1 MNSKKKELL
10 ESIRAVY
17 NQTTFSIDKNTKQAM
32 VKAAEQLINDEASL
46 SFISYQLFPFIN
58 SISVDYPDFSEL
70 QNLKRILLRHR
81 WKYSLGMILSIP
93 FIRH

>member
-1 MNSKKKELL
+1 MNSNKKLL

-17 NQTTFSIDKNTKQAM
+17 NQTSFSIDENAKKAM
-32 VKAAEQLINDEASL
+32 VKAAEQLINNEASL
-46 SFISYQLFPFIN
+46 SFVSYQLFPFIN
-58 SISVDYPDFSEL
+58 SLSVDYPDFVEL
-70 QNLKRILLRHR
+70 QNLKKLLLRHR